1 MPFLTQP
8 SHETAPT
15 AGARFDA
22 EVAAVNRIDAVR
34 TVLRVLMQTTG
45 MRVALVAR
53 VTDDAWRCCAV
64 MDEINFGLRAGDMTD
79 VTTTFCGVV
88 HKSAAPLLVNH
99 ASRDPRF
106 ANHPAPKTYG
116 VESYIA
122 VPLRRRNGTPF
133 GVMCALDPKPAALAE
148 DKLEVFRHLAD
159 LVGYQLEQ
167 EDELDRRDAQLL
179 SAHEAAQLR
188 EQLIGIVSHDL
199 RSPLNAITMSAA
211 ALVRRDNLDERT
223 RWGLNLIL
231 DSADRANR
239 LIRDL
244 LDFTQARMGKALP
257 VRRQPMDIHQ
267 VARQVVNEVR
277 LTSPER
283 AIEHFSEG
291 KGHGAWDPDRM
302 AQVLSNLL
310 LNAVQYSPADAPIEV
325 FTRGEDSAVV
335 LSVSNRGP
343 PIPATLLP
351 LLFEPMKR
359 GTPEGTERRSVGLG
373 LFIVDQIVR
382 AHEGHIQVIST
393 EQDGTVFH
401 LRLPRSEKPS

>member
-1 MPFLTQP
+1 MPFLSQP
-8 SHETAPT
+8 APDTAIA
-15 AGARFDA
+15 AGERFA
-22 EVAAVNRIDAVR
+22 EEVAAVNRIDAVR

-45 MRVALVAR
+45 LRVALVAR

-64 MDEINFGLRAGDMTD
+64 LDEINFGLSAGDMTD
-79 VTTTFCGVV
+79 VTTTFCSVV
-88 HKSAAPLLVNH
+88 HKSATPLLVNH

-106 ANHPAPKTYG
+106 VDHPAPKTYG

-133 GVMCALDPKPAALAE
+133 GVLCALDPKPAALAE
-148 DKLEVFRHLAD
+148 DKLEVLQHLAD

-167 EDELDRRDAQLL
+167 GDELERRGAQLL

-211 ALVRRDNLDERT
+211 ALVRRADLDERT
-223 RWGLNLIL
+223 RWGLNIIM

-257 VRRQPMDIHQ
+257 VQRRPMDIHQ

-277 LTSPER
+277 LNSPER
-283 AIEHFSEG
+283 AIEYYSEG
-291 KGHGAWDPDRM
+291 TGQGRWDPDRM
-302 AQVLSNLL
+302 AQLLTNLL

-325 FTRGEDSAVV
+325 MTRGEESAVV

-343 PIPATLLP
+343 PIPQALLP
-351 LLFEPMKR
+351 SLFEPMQR
-359 GTPEGTERRSVGLG
+359 GTAEGTERRSIGLG